1 MTLTIASMN
10 IDRAGAAKFQNT
22 LAFTQHFQADA
33 YALQQL
39 DINDLEMPRY
49 VHSWRQAGAQLILSR
64 PEFPNNCRRVGLA
77 TSLPVRPFPL
87 RGSLAATRV
96 AAGLVQV
103 QSAGQ
108 VRPLVL
114 AAMYGF
120 PSDPSATDR
129 VVQQFLDEVRPL
141 KCMYV
146 LFGDFNWQRGEGG
159 LLDTLL
165 SEGRLRCLDDD
176 FHSLLPGTSPSRAR
190 RIDFAVGHP
199 LIAATRIDHE
209 DGPADHKAVK
219 YDLDFELSLT
229 GHCLPKR
236 ASLAQDRSAV
246 DIEAGFQAAW
256 TEQAFADCL
265 QEGRL
270 DDAWGLL
277 SGAAEAALGAE
288 RGSANLRAFDPVL
301 YELLVLRGAWRASD
315 AWVVD
320 SSSSSWNP
328 TTFSSGDAFRP
339 RSRDSVS

>member
-1 MTLTIASMN
+1 MTLAIASMN
-10 IDRAGAAKFQNT
+10 IDRAGAAKFQDT

-64 PEFPNNCRRVGLA
+64 PELPNNCRRVGLA

-87 RGSLAATRV
+87 QGSLAATRV

-165 SEGRLRCLDDD
+165 SDGRLRCLDDAFD
-176 FHSLLPGTSPSRAR
+176 GLLPGTSPSRAR

-199 LIAATRIDHE
+199 LITATRVDHE
-209 DGPADHKAVK
+209 DGPADHKAVQ

-236 ASLAQDRSAV
+236 ASLEPDRSAV
-246 DIEAGFQAAW
+246 DIEASFQAAW
-256 TEQAFADCL
+256 TEQPFAECL
-265 QEGRL
+265 HEGRL

-288 RGSANLRAFDPVL
+288 RGSANPRAFDPVP
-301 YELLVLRGAWRASD
+301 VPNADRSRSLRAPRGFAGLGRPPAIESSTPAARAGAPRP
-315 AWVVD
+315 
-320 SSSSSWNP
+320 SSSE
-328 TTFSSGDAFRP
+328 TH
-339 RSRDSVS
+339 